1 MQKSTSSTITNI
13 SFKASKTFRK
23 LKRFVVSNNIYDILF
38 PLRNLFRNKENFE
51 LFYRKIDVYAQISI
65 LYSEY
70 NIDHFSI
77 LENVIELCIYKVI
90 TSFANHY
97 NYLVV

>member
-23 LKRFVVSNNIYDILF
+23 LKRFVVSNNILF

-70 NIDHFSI
+70 NIDHFST
-77 LENVIELCIYKVI
+77 LENVELCIYKVI

>member
-23 LKRFVVSNNIYDILF
+23 LKRFIVSNNILF

-70 NIDHFSI
+70 NIDHFST

>member
-23 LKRFVVSNNIYDILF
+23 LKRFVVSNNILF
-38 PLRNLFRNKENFE
+38 PLWNLFRNKENFE
-51 LFYRKIDVYAQISI
+51 LFYRKIDVYTQISI

-70 NIDHFSI
+70 NIDHFST

>member
-23 LKRFVVSNNIYDILF
+23 LKRFVVSNNILF

-51 LFYRKIDVYAQISI
+51 LFYRKIDVYTQISI

-70 NIDHFSI
+70 NIDHFST
-77 LENVIELCIYKVI
+77 LKNVIELCIYKVI

>member
-23 LKRFVVSNNIYDILF
+23 LKRFVVSNNILF
-38 PLRNLFRNKENFE
+38 PLQNLFRNKENFE
-51 LFYRKIDVYAQISI
+51 LFYRKIDVYTQISI

-70 NIDHFSI
+70 NIDHFST
-77 LENVIELCIYKVI
+77 LKNVIELCIYKVI